1 MTHSYPTASL
11 TRTAAAALIDAARA
25 SAEAMGVE
33 VAVAVTD
40 PGGHL
45 KAFERTDGA
54 AFLTVEVAV
63 NKAWTAASYN
73 LDTRSWNEY
82 LQNDPRALSLAYL
95 PRLTAIPGGF
105 PVREN
110 GLLIGGLGISGGNA
124 AQDQEIAEAALKS
137 LGLDAPA

>member
-1 MTHSYPTASL
+1 MTHSYQTASL

-25 SAEAMGVE
+25 SAETMGVE
-33 VAVAVTD
+33 IAVAVTD
-40 PGGHL
+40 PGGYL

-73 LDTRSWNEY
+73 LDTHSWNEY
-82 LQNDPRALSLAYL
+82 LRNDPRALSLAYL
-95 PRLTAIPGGF
+95 PRLMAVPGGF

-137 LGLDAPA
+137 LGLDATA